1 MNSHRRLPR
10 AYLPFALLTLFG
22 PLPVVLLQHDPIH
35 PKPAG
40 LAFVA
45 ILLVALARRS
55 VISWTLLLLWN
66 VFLVCA
72 AAPALGSP
80 GMTVGAPLL
89 SLLGLSCAAMQLTPS
104 MRHRVGLS
112 RRRISGQNPATP
124 L

>member
-1 MNSHRRLPR
+1 MLRV
-10 AYLPFALLTLFG
+10 YVPFAVLTMFG
-22 PLPVVLLQHDPIH
+22 PLPIMLLQHDPIH
-35 PKPAG
+35 AKPAG

-66 VFLVCA
+66 VFLVFA

-80 GMTVGAPLL
+80 GMSIGAPLL

-104 MRHRVGLS
+104 MREHVRLS
-112 RRRISGQNPATP
+112 RRRSSGRHPGSGVSAEIS
-124 L
+124 

>member
-1 MNSHRRLPR
+1 M
-10 AYLPFALLTLFG
+10 YLPFAALTIFG
-22 PLPVVLLQHDPIH
+22 PLPIMLIQHDPIH
-35 PKPAG
+35 PKPVG

-45 ILLVALARRS
+45 ILVMALARRS

-66 VFLVCA
+66 VFLGLA

-80 GMTVGAPLL
+80 GTTVGAPLL

-104 MRHRVGLS
+104 MRGYVGLP
-112 RRRISGQNPATP
+112 RRRTPSQQPAPP